1 MIPLPL
7 PSQNGKISEINVKMP
22 LFQFYTFLEQQLSG
36 VHFFFTYRSLLSI
49 KNIGDC
55 DWPTKFDIY
64 IHFILRNVKFL
75 FFYPS
80 EWKWNVFFFCTGSKH
95 RLSGRIVFFSGK
107 SGKVLSW
114 SGVPDE
120 KESYYSPQVL
130 TKSDGTKL
138 VLFGT
143 GGETHGGG
151 LWLLSVNDLFYHRL
165 ENVREIQ

>member
-80 EWKWNVFFFCTGSKH
+80 E
-95 RLSGRIVFFSGK
+95 
-107 SGKVLSW
+107 
-114 SGVPDE
+114 
-120 KESYYSPQVL
+120 
-130 TKSDGTKL
+130 
-138 VLFGT
+138 
-143 GGETHGGG
+143 
-151 LWLLSVNDLFYHRL
+151 
-165 ENVREIQ
+165 